1 MIEKRIHFNH
11 NDEEF
16 SLEKISPSD
25 SKSLE
30 KIASGE
36 TSDEIKNFIEKNIES
51 DPNYIY
57 VLVSALG
64 SGEIWGDNVNSDY
77 FEEEEILN
85 SYKTFEKFGYV
96 FTHHK
101 NKDPKNSKGDILF
114 AHFNPRMHRVEL
126 VVKIDRRKAPKIAA
140 DIDKGKMWDVSM
152 GCKVPYD
159 ICSICGNVAKT
170 ENDYCTHIRHN
181 KGEVLPDGRKVYM
194 KNKNPRFFDISFVYI
209 GADRTA
215 KSLKK
220 IASALGISEM
230 NKKAEI
236 DKEIPGDIISKDAG
250 EVAATLMKS
259 FSEIKPLEKT
269 MSDKVLDFFSEKPIS
284 DVLTSLLTL
293 GIVLKPEEFQRIYL
307 NRLGYNPDDFDDVII
322 NMSIPEND
330 TTNKF
335 SPLSGNLD
343 LDIVKIGIPYIKE
356 RSAIKEYL
364 YPRLVKMASED
375 REVKKK
381 RFRPSQL
388 ATPGIVAGS
397 LLYSRYLN
405 EVPDYNAQGLDKTIK
420 DHPWVLPAMTAGSIG
435 VVKGLD
441 EVKRA
446 NKEFEKTASN
456 LGGRIFAGVPAA
468 YLASDIAGR
477 FDSDAELMEF
487 IEEHPNLVAMLGIG
501 ATNSKDDWA
510 AIKKALSGLQNDYGP
525 MITKEAAKMISPKK
539 SAPDLINDTDR
550 LYNRYK
556 EIDKKYNRINNIGNL
571 LVHSTNPMETF
582 GRGVDMLAGTAVKKL
597 IN

>member
-1 MIEKRIHFNH
+1 MIEKQIHFGFE
-11 NDEEF
+11 DEEF
-16 SLEKISPSD
+16 SLEKISPSEP
-25 SKSLE
+25 LE
-30 KIASGE
+30 KTASNE
-36 TSDEIKNFIEKNIES
+36 MSDEIKNFIKDNIES
-51 DPNYIY
+51 DPNHVY

-64 SGEIWGDNVNSDY
+64 SGEIWGDNVNADY

-85 SYKTFEKFGYV
+85 HYKTFEKFGYV

-114 AHFNPRMHRVEL
+114 SHFNPRMHRVEL

-152 GCKVPYD
+152 GCKVPHD

-170 ENDYCTHIRHN
+170 RDDYCTHIKNH

-194 KNKNPRFFDISFVYI
+194 INKNPRFFDISFVYI

-220 IASALGISEM
+220 IASKLGID
-230 NKKAEI
+230 KKADI
-236 DKEIPGDIISKDAG
+236 DKEIPGDIISEDAG
-250 EVAATLMKS
+250 KIAATLMKS

-269 MSDKVLDFFSEKPIS
+269 ISNKVLDFFSEKPIE
-284 DVLTSLLTL
+284 DVLTSLITL

-307 NRLGYNPDDFDDVII
+307 NRLGYDPDDFDDIII
-322 NMSIPEND
+322 NMNIPENE

-335 SPLSGNLD
+335 KPLGGQLD
-343 LDIVKIGIPYIKE
+343 FDVVKIGIPYIKE

-364 YPRLVKMASED
+364 YPRLVKMASEE
-375 REVKKK
+375 REVRKK

-405 EVPDYNAQGLDKTIK
+405 EVPDYNAEGLDKTIK
-420 DHPWVLPAMTAGSIG
+420 EHPWVLPAVTAGS
-435 VVKGLD
+435 VGLVRGMD
-441 EVKRA
+441 EVKRTS
-446 NKEFEKTASN
+446 KEFEKTASN

-477 FDSDAELMEF
+477 FDSDAKLMEF
-487 IEEHPNLVAMLGIG
+487 IEKHPNLVAMLGIG

-510 AIKKALSGLQNDYGP
+510 AIKKALSGLQKDYGP
-525 MITKEAAKMISPKK
+525 MITKEAAEMISPKK

-550 LYNRYK
+550 LYNKYK
-556 EIDKKYNRINNIGNL
+556 EIDKKYNTLNNIGNL
-571 LVHSTNPMETF
+571 VITSTNPMETF
-582 GRGVDMLAGTAVKKL
+582 GRGVDMLAGTAIKKL